1 MRKKT
6 MKKAGVKK
14 KTPTKAMGGTMK
26 KAGVMKKRPPGMR
39 GGSKK
44 QPMPMKRGKM
54 VKKKT

>member
-14 KTPTKAMGGTMK
+14 KSPAKAMGGTMK
-26 KAGVMKKRPPGMR
+26 KSGVMKKRPPGMR

-44 QPMPMKRGKM
+44 KPMPMKRGKM
-54 VKKKT
+54 VKK